1 MMEEAQAMTEDLEL
15 APSTEVQVP
24 IPDIEVDV
32 IDDRPEEDQK
42 PPRQAS
48 DSDVDEEIEGIGETQ
63 VRLSRR
69 KKKSRCSAKS

>member
-42 PPRQAS
+42 PPRQA
-48 DSDVDEEIEGIGETQ
+48 G
-63 VRLSRR
+63 RR
-69 KKKSRCSAKS
+69 